1 MITVDPNARYI
12 QPVRDHLGQEFG
24 SFELM
29 CRAWGQDS
37 GLVQH
42 RLNVDHWDLKRA
54 LTEEASKGYRSQP
67 VEDHLGHKF
76 P

>member
-1 MITVDPNARYI
+1 MITIDPNARYR

-37 GLVQH
+37 HLVLQ
-42 RLNVDHWDLKRA
+42 RLKRNWDLERA

-67 VEDHLGHKF
+67 VEDHLGNKF